1 MSPKEY
7 QRWQRTRERGFAAY
21 VLLMTA
27 MLGAVR
33 TGLHVLIDYLQGE
46 SDWYVVTTT
55 DVLESAIFGA
65 SWGVLDW
72 IVMERRFRRSDH
84 GDPPPDVF
92 D

>member
-7 QRWQRTRERGFAAY
+7 RRWQRTRERGFAAY

-33 TGLHVLIDYLQGE
+33 TGVHVLVDYLQGE
-46 SDWYVVTTT
+46 SDWYSVTTT
-55 DVLESAIFGA
+55 DVRESVVFGVCFGVI
-65 SWGVLDW
+65 SW
-72 IVMERRFRRSDH
+72 IMTERRFRRSDH